1 MASVVH
7 SIHVSEP
14 YFGLIAGKR
23 KTVEL
28 RINDEK
34 RQKIRKGDG
43 LLMICKETPRKLVVA
58 NVASIERFSTFEEAL
73 NTVGTSAAMPDVAS
87 IGDAV
92 MMYKKIPGYASK
104 ESDLGVVAIY
114 LTDVFDC
121 VPLLDIPLSTVFT

>member
-14 YFGLIAGKR
+14 YFSLIARKR

-58 NVASIERFSTFEEAL
+58 NVAGIKRFSTFEEAL

-87 IGDAV
+87 IGEAV
-92 MMYKKIPGYASK
+92 RTYKNIPGYASK